1 MTSAV
6 KEAEPDTGVP
16 SMEDK
21 PSPIESIQNYVSK
34 NKPVIGRMVCGEF
47 EITTLNEAEKLSTML
62 AANTPCPEKASLGIW
77 ELLSNAVEHGNLE
90 IDQQTKAKLIMS
102 GEIEGEI
109 QRRLRLGTYSNRVV
123 RVFFKCSGS
132 QVWLKVLD
140 EGKGFDFEKVL
151 NSDMPLDQ
159 PNGRGIHVA
168 RNLCFDTLDYHGC
181 GNEVVATIKL

>member
-6 KEAEPDTGVP
+6 KDAEPDTGV
-16 SMEDK
+16 SLMEDK
-21 PSPIESIQNYVSK
+21 PSPIESIQKYVSK
-34 NKPVIGRMVCGEF
+34 NKPVIGRMVSGEF

-102 GEIEGEI
+102 GEIDDEI
-109 QRRLRLGTYSNRVV
+109 QRRLRLGTYRNRVV
-123 RVFFKCSGS
+123 RVFFKCSRS
-132 QVWLKVLD
+132 RVWLKVMD

-151 NSDMPLDQ
+151 NGEMPLDQ
-159 PNGRGIHVA
+159 PNGRGLLVA

-181 GNEVVATIKL
+181 GNEVVATIEL

>member
-1 MTSAV
+1 MTTVV
-6 KEAEPDTGVP
+6 KETEPETGVP
-16 SMEDK
+16 PMGDK
-21 PSPIESIQNYVSK
+21 PSPIESIQQYVSK
-34 NKPVIGRMVCGEF
+34 NKPVIGRLVSGEF

-90 IDQQTKAKLIMS
+90 IDQQTKAKLVMS
-102 GEIEGEI
+102 GKIEDEI
-109 QRRLRLGTYSNRVV
+109 QRRLQLEVYRNRVV

-132 QVWLKVLD
+132 QVRLKVQD

-168 RNLCFDTLDYHGC
+168 RNLCFDTIEYQGC
-181 GNEVVATIKL
+181 GNEVVATIDL